1 MTDEAPRLPE
11 SSFPGLIPTMNNTG
25 FMTEKLDAY
34 SQQFAAE
41 AGALADEVRG
51 IGCAYGIATLAALQ
65 AGARVCAADIE
76 AKHLAVLE
84 GRVPPALRL
93 RLRTQVAKMPD
104 TDFPDQA
111 FGAILAARV
120 LHFLTG
126 EEIERVVAKM
136 HRWLQPGGKV
146 FLIADSPYVGP
157 WYKAAPEYEARRTAR
172 RGLARISGQLC
183 AIPPGRHRPDAA
195 PEGYRPPRPRHLAA
209 RGCGAGFESRRRH
222 SARHDA
228 EQSGQHSRGCDRQES
243 PRTAAVNPPGLRE
256 IYTRARRSRS

>member
-41 AGALADEVRG
+41 AGALADEVLD

-157 WYKAAPEYEARRTAR
+157 WYKAAPEYEARKLRGEAWPGFQDNYAQFLPTGTDPTQHPKVINPLDPDILR
-172 RGLARISGQLC
+172 RV
-183 AIPPGRHRPDAA
+183 AA
-195 PEGYRPPRPRHLAA
+195 A
-209 RGCGAGFESRRRH
+209 AGFEVEKAAFLPGTMPNSPANTH
-222 SARHDA
+222 AGVIARKVPA
-228 EQSGQHSRGCDRQES
+228 RQ
-243 PRTAAVNPPGLRE
+243 R
-256 IYTRARRSRS
+256 